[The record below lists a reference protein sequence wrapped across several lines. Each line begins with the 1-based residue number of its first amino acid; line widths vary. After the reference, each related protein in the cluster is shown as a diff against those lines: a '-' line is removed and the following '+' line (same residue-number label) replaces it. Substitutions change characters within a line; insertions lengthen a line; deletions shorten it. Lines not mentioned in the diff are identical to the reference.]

1 MRQPRGATTADE
13 PSVDWEAGGQWLGP
27 FSASQGKVQ
36 RGSLLARGAW
46 RPGVLGEQPPT
57 LSLPVATTVFGWRR
71 PPPLGYSLYAIKLQD
86 AQAADLAYTAQV
98 SDAVTRKAD
107 DIHDTRIP
115 CGNTMTIHVGMVR
128 YE

>member
-1 MRQPRGATTADE
+1 MRESNMRQPRGATTADE

-57 LSLPVATTVFGWRR
+57 LSASCYYCIRLEEATPIR
-71 PPPLGYSLYAIKLQD
+71 L
-86 AQAADLAYTAQV
+86 
-98 SDAVTRKAD
+98 
-107 DIHDTRIP
+107 
-115 CGNTMTIHVGMVR
+115 
-128 YE
+128 

>member
-1 MRQPRGATTADE
+1 MGRPLLTNPAWTGRLEGT
-13 PSVDWEAGGQWLGP
+13 GQWLGP

-57 LSLPVATTVFGWRR
+57 LSLSLLVATTVFGWRR

-115 CGNTMTIHVGMVR
+115 CGNTMAL
-128 YE
+128 

>member
-1 MRQPRGATTADE
+1 MGRPLLTNPAWTGRLEGSGWAHFRPPRARCSAV
-13 PSVDWEAGGQWLGP
+13 PCLREAPGGLESW
-27 FSASQGKVQ
+27 ASSPPL
-36 RGSLLARGAW
+36 SLL
-46 RPGVLGEQPPT
+46 
-57 LSLPVATTVFGWRR
+57 VATTVFGWRR

-128 YE
+128 YV